1 LDKEFTQFCE
11 LNNIIDIDKQA
22 QETFNRGF
30 SLLKYG
36 EIPNGNKIREI
47 VEVPKETIKEVIVEK
62 IVEVTREVF
71 NNSEIDKLKSENE
84 KLRNEL
90 DKITSSLNN
99 LGKGRMMKKSDLS
112 NLYDE

>member
-1 LDKEFTQFCE
+1 V
-11 LNNIIDIDKQA
+11 
-22 QETFNRGF
+22 
-30 SLLKYG
+30 
-36 EIPNGNKIREI
+36 IREVI
-47 VEVPKETIKEVIVEK
+47 IEKQGKTKTVTKEVIKEVPVEK